1 MDKERKKGG
10 KLRNIASGIVSLA
23 VIIILFKACTGS
35 FDQAAS
41 DATNGA
47 YGSGNHSPKE
57 LSGYLSYTEEEL
69 VKALGVEKNDL
80 GYYPDDTEA
89 NFICM
94 DGKVYSAM
102 INQNHKK
109 DTEYMLFGIAL
120 GQDSGKVSQK
130 LGEDFELLD
139 SSDAVGGTR
148 DTYMNKKTGHLL
160 AVDYNAQ
167 FVVTAVSC
175 VVGDGAETEK
185 VTDSSMD
192 EIVEWLDSIGA
203 YDETMKDWEAEYIL
217 NFYNSIREDMK
228 SWSAENDFNILR
240 DHLEGFD
247 PNHTIDEI
255 ADMTDYQVYVEYKNL
270 RESTVVDGDE
280 PVWDDENS
288 VFEATSVDE
297 FKNFIRNSSN
307 IGKTMLFPGI
317 VFATNSGEKYSYAV
331 NIDSGLYV
339 YISDPGFDLYNGDE
353 LMITAIYKGKNNV
366 GQICFESISV
376 EIQ

>member
-1 MDKERKKGG
+1 MDKEKKKGG
-10 KLRNIASGIVSLA
+10 KLRKIVSWVVSLA
-23 VIIILFKACTGS
+23 VIIVLFRACTGS

-57 LSGYLSYTEEEL
+57 WSSYLSYTEEEL

-148 DTYMNKKTGHLL
+148 DTYMNKKTRHLL
-160 AVDYNAQ
+160 AVDYDPQ
-167 FVVTAVSC
+167 SVVTAVSC
-175 VVGDGAETEK
+175 VVGDNSETEK

-228 SWSAENDFNILR
+228 SWSADNDFNILR
-240 DHLEGFD
+240 EHLKGFD
-247 PNHTIDEI
+247 PNHTSEEIDN
-255 ADMTDYQVYVEYKNL
+255 MTDYQVYVESKNL
-270 RESTVVDGDE
+270 RESMVVDGEE
-280 PVWDDENS
+280 PDWEEDYVY
-288 VFEATSVDE
+288 EATSVDE
-297 FKNFIRNSSN
+297 FKDFIRNSSN

-339 YISDPGFDLYNGDE
+339 YISDTGFDLYNGDE
-353 LMITAIYKGKNNV
+353 LMITAIYRGKNNV
-366 GQICFESISV
+366 GQICFESISIEV
-376 EIQ
+376 Q

>member
-10 KLRNIASGIVSLA
+10 KLRKIASGIVSLA

-57 LSGYLSYTEEEL
+57 LSRYLSYTEEEL

-109 DTEYMLFGIAL
+109 DTKYILFGISL
-120 GQDSGKVSQK
+120 EQESGKVSQK
-130 LGEDFELLD
+130 LDEDFELLD
-139 SSDAVGGTR
+139 SSDAVGGIR
-148 DTYMNKKTGHLL
+148 DTYIHKKAGHLL

-167 FVVTAVSC
+167 SVVTAVSC
-175 VVGDGAETEK
+175 VVGDSSETEK

-228 SWSAENDFNILR
+228 SWSADNDFNILR
-240 DHLEGFD
+240 EHLEGID
-247 PNHTIDEI
+247 PNHTSEEIDN
-255 ADMTDYQVYVEYKNL
+255 MTDYQVYVEYKNL

-280 PVWDDENS
+280 PDWDEDYS
-288 VFEATSVDE
+288 VFEVNDADE
-297 FKNFIRNSSN
+297 LKNIMRDQSN
-307 IGKTMLFPGI
+307 INSTIKFSGKVIG
-317 VFATNSGEKYSYAV
+317 TNSGEVYSYAI
-331 NIDSGLYV
+331 NCYHDTLV
-339 YISDPGFDLYNGDE
+339 YISNPGFDLFLGDE
-353 LMITAIYKGKNNV
+353 LIITAVYRGKNNI
-366 GQICFESISV
+366 GQVCFESILV
-376 EIQ
+376 EVQ

>member
-10 KLRNIASGIVSLA
+10 KLRKIASGIVSLA

-57 LSGYLSYTEEEL
+57 LSRYLSYTEEEL

-148 DTYMNKKTGHLL
+148 DTYMNKKTRHLL
-160 AVDYNAQ
+160 AVDYDPQ
-167 FVVTAVSC
+167 SVVTAVSC
-175 VVGDGAETEK
+175 VVGDNSETEK

-203 YDETMKDWEAEYIL
+203 YDKTMKDWEAEYIL

-228 SWSAENDFNILR
+228 SWDAENDFNSLR
-240 DHLEGFD
+240 EHLKGFD
-247 PNHTIDEI
+247 PNHTSEEIDN
-255 ADMTDYQVYVEYKNL
+255 MTDYQVYVESKNL
-270 RESTVVDGDE
+270 RESMVVDAEE
-280 PVWDDENS
+280 PDWEEEYVY
-288 VFEATSVDE
+288 EATSVQE
-297 FKNFIRNSSN
+297 FKEFIRDDANIGNTIIFPGVVFSSN
-307 IGKTMLFPGI
+307 NGFYK
-317 VFATNSGEKYSYAV
+317 YAV
-331 NIDSGLYV
+331 SIEAGLFC
-339 YISDPGFDLYNGDE
+339 YISDPGFNLLNNDVVKV
-353 LMITAIYKGKNNV
+353 TAIYRGKNNA
-366 GQICFESISV
+366 GYICFETISA